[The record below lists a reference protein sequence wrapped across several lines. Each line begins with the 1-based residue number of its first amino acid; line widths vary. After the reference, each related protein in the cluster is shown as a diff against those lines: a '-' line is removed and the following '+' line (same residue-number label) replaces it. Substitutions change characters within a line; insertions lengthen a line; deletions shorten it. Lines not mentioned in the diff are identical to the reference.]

1 MPPGGPFGGG
11 APPPRAAA
19 ARRRAAA
26 QRPPVF
32 FELGPFSWCG
42 SCRAPR
48 ELENPSSL
56 SFQLVRV
63 AENGPRVRFPSFPNL
78 PDEDCSGLTQKQG
91 PNMQA
96 ISPENSRTWP
106 LLSKIYGVLA
116 GGEIHYLSAPALPF
130 KRVRHTVCRF
140 FVAFQ
145 NF

>member
-1 MPPGGPFGGG
+1 MAPGFIDRVL
-11 APPPRAAA
+11 A
-19 ARRRAAA
+19 
-26 QRPPVF
+26 PVF
-32 FELGPFSWCG
+32 FELGAFSWRG

-48 ELENPSSL
+48 ELQNPSTL

-78 PDEDCSGLTQKQG
+78 PDEDCSGLAQKQG

-116 GGEIHYLSAPALPF
+116 VARIHYLSAPALPF
-130 KRVRHTVCRF
+130 KRVRHTVWRI
-140 FVAFQ
+140 FVAIQKFWIQ
-145 NF
+145 RKSSKNAEATEM